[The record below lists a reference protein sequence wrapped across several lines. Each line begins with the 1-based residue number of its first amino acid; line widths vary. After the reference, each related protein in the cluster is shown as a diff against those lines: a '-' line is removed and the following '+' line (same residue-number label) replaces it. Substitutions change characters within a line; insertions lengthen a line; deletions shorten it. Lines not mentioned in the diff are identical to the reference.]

1 MSAQSRIAAV
11 TVLTAAT
18 GAVLWPVAG
27 AFAAD
32 KDHGPAAHTVTQQV
46 LLPDGSRARL
56 HSGSAGTSVDV
67 ISRGARR
74 TLDATRP
81 AADLNRLHLRILG
94 GDGTH
99 PTLRAAL
106 DGSRLTHYYDFAS
119 GSLRYTPD
127 GSDLDRLAATG
138 DTLKD
143 YRRDAKKAAAP
154 ATRATPGGD
163 AARAD
168 LRTGHHT
175 DAGGDHADS
184 RTDSSPGSDPDHR
197 ETGGTV
203 SGKDDGA
210 RHETRLATSSNP
222 VKRVVQAGAAI
233 NGRHD
238 IAAPALAGAV
248 LLTLGG
254 GAYAVRF
261 AVRRSGRADA

>member
-1 MSAQSRIAAV
+1 MSAQSRIVAV

-32 KDHGPAAHTVTQQV
+32 KDHRPAARTVTQQV

-56 HSGSAGTSVDV
+56 HSGSAGASVDV
-67 ISRGARR
+67 ISRGTRR

-81 AADLNRLHLRILG
+81 AVDAGRLHLRILG
-94 GDGTH
+94 GNGTH

-127 GSDLDRLAATG
+127 GSDLDRLAASG

-143 YRRDAKKAAAP
+143 YRPGARTAAAP
-154 ATRATPGGD
+154 ATRATPVGD
-163 AARAD
+163 AARAG

-184 RTDSSPGSDPDHR
+184 RTDSRADAR
-197 ETGGTV
+197 ESGGTV
-203 SGKDDGA
+203 SGKDDGTKQ
-210 RHETRLATSSNP
+210 ETRLATSSNP

-238 IAAPALAGAV
+238 IGAPALAGAV

>member
-1 MSAQSRIAAV
+1 MSAQSRIVAV
-11 TVLTAAT
+11 AVLTAAT

-32 KDHGPAAHTVTQQV
+32 KDHRPAARTVTQQV

-56 HSGSAGTSVDV
+56 HSGSAGASVDV
-67 ISRGARR
+67 ISRGTRR

-81 AADLNRLHLRILG
+81 AADAGRLHLRILG

-143 YRRDAKKAAAP
+143 YRRGARTAAAP
-154 ATRATPGGD
+154 ATHAAPAGD

-168 LRTGHHT
+168 LRTERHT

-184 RTDSSPGSDPDHR
+184 RTDSRTDAR
-197 ETGGTV
+197 ESGAAV
-203 SGKDDGA
+203 SGKDDGT

-238 IAAPALAGAV
+238 IGAPALAGAV

>member
-1 MSAQSRIAAV
+1 MSAQSRIVAV
-11 TVLTAAT
+11 AVLTAAT

-32 KDHGPAAHTVTQQV
+32 KDHRPAARTVTQQV

-56 HSGSAGTSVDV
+56 HSGSAGASVDV
-67 ISRGARR
+67 ISRGTRQ

-81 AADLNRLHLRILG
+81 AADAGRLHLRILG

-119 GSLRYTPD
+119 GSLRYTPN
-127 GSDLDRLAATG
+127 GSDLDRPAATG

-143 YRRDAKKAAAP
+143 YRRGARTAAAP
-154 ATRATPGGD
+154 ATHAAPAGD

-168 LRTGHHT
+168 LRTERHT
-175 DAGGDHADS
+175 DAGRDHADS
-184 RTDSSPGSDPDHR
+184 RPDSRTDAR
-197 ETGGTV
+197 ENGAAV

-210 RHETRLATSSNP
+210 QHETRLATSSNP

-238 IAAPALAGAV
+238 IGAPALAGAV

>member
-1 MSAQSRIAAV
+1 MSAQSRIVAV
-11 TVLTAAT
+11 AVLTAAT

-32 KDHGPAAHTVTQQV
+32 KDHRPAARTVTQQV

-56 HSGSAGTSVDV
+56 HSGSAGASVDV
-67 ISRGARR
+67 ISRGTRR

-81 AADLNRLHLRILG
+81 AADAGRLHLRILG

-99 PTLRAAL
+99 PTLRAEL

-127 GSDLDRLAATG
+127 GSDLDRTAAG

-143 YRRDAKKAAAP
+143 YRRGARTAAAP
-154 ATRATPGGD
+154 ATRATPVGD

-184 RTDSSPGSDPDHR
+184 RTNSSPDNRTAAR
-197 ETGGTV
+197 ESGGTV
-203 SGKDDGA
+203 SGKDDGTK
-210 RHETRLATSSNP
+210 HDTRLATSSNP

-238 IAAPALAGAV
+238 IGAPALAGAV

>member
-1 MSAQSRIAAV
+1 MSAKSRIVAV
-11 TVLTAAT
+11 TVLTAAA
-18 GAVLWPVAG
+18 GAVLWPA
-27 AFAAD
+27 ADALAAD
-32 KDHGPAAHTVTQQV
+32 KDTRPARTVTQQV

-67 ISRGARR
+67 TSRGTQR

-81 AADLNRLHLRILG
+81 AADVNRLHLRILG

-99 PTLRAAL
+99 PTLRASL

-143 YRRDAKKAAAP
+143 YRHGARTAAAP
-154 ATRATPGGD
+154 ATRATPAGD

-168 LRTGHHT
+168 LRTGDHT
-175 DAGGDHADS
+175 DAGGDHADV
-184 RTDSSPGSDPDHR
+184 RRDDR
-197 ETGGTV
+197 ETGGKVT
-203 SGKDDGA
+203 GKATGKADRAEHG
-210 RHETRLATSSNP
+210 TRLATSSNP

-238 IAAPALAGAV
+238 IGTPALAGAV

>member
-27 AFAAD
+27 AVAAD
-32 KDHGPAAHTVTQQV
+32 KDHHRPAARTVTQQV

-56 HSGSAGTSVDV
+56 HSGSAGASVDV
-67 ISRGARR
+67 LSRGTRQ

-81 AADLNRLHLRILG
+81 AADAGRLHLRILG

-143 YRRDAKKAAAP
+143 HRSGAQAATAP
-154 ATRATPGGD
+154 ATPVGG

-168 LRTGHHT
+168 LRTGQHT

-184 RTDSSPGSDPDHR
+184 RTDSR
-197 ETGGTV
+197 ETGG
-203 SGKDDGA
+203 KDDKNDGA

-238 IAAPALAGAV
+238 VAAPALAGAV